1 MRAGGKSRSA
11 PNAETIRALRS
22 VLHATGGGAKV
33 EELYRVM
40 RAVEAARFLGL
51 AEPTVRDMTY
61 RHELPHVKLGA
72 RAVGYRVIDLIN
84 WQESRREPTAP

>member
-1 MRAGGKSRSA
+1 MKPGGKSRGA
-11 PNAETIRALRS
+11 ANAETIRALRG

-40 RAVEAARFLGL
+40 RAEEAARFLGL

-84 WQESRREPTAP
+84 WQESRRAPATQ

>member
-1 MRAGGKSRSA
+1 MRAGGKSRGA
-11 PNAETIRALRS
+11 ANAGTIHALRS

-40 RAVEAARFLGL
+40 RAEEAARFLGL

-61 RHELPHVKLGA
+61 RHELPCVKVGA
-72 RAVGYRVIDLIN
+72 RAVGYQLIDLIEWLN
-84 WQESRREPTAP
+84 ARRRPAAG

>member
-1 MRAGGKSRSA
+1 MRAGGKSRSVA
-11 PNAETIRALRS
+11 NGETIRALRS

-33 EELYRVM
+33 EELYWVM
-40 RAVEAARFLGL
+40 RAEEAARFLGL

-72 RAVGYRVIDLIN
+72 RAVGYQLIDLIE
-84 WQESRREPTAP
+84 WLKARRQPAAG